1 MKHRLTMP
9 RPKDV
14 LGIIVGCFISALA
27 LNMLLVP
34 NKVAPGGASGIAVI
48 MHHFFNIN
56 VALVLVLVNVPLFIL
71 AWYLLGTRFGINALL
86 GTLLLPLFVALTEPH
101 VPVITED
108 LLLASVYG
116 GILLGIGIGI
126 VFRSEGTTGGTALA
140 AQLLHRYVGLTVG
153 QGILGIDFL
162 VVFLAG
168 VVFDAELAMYGLIAV
183 LVSARVIDLVQQGL
197 RNAKAA
203 FIISNNP
210 QAISKAILDDLQR
223 GATVLE
229 GRGAWS
235 RAEREVLLCVVNS
248 SEITRLK
255 TMIAAIDPAAFVIV
269 TDIQE
274 VLGEGFSR

>member
-1 MKHRLTMP
+1 MKHSLTLP

-14 LGIIVGCFISALA
+14 LGIILGCFISALA

-48 MHHFFNIN
+48 IHHFYGIN

-71 AWYLLGTRFGINALL
+71 AWYLLGTRFGINALM
-86 GTLLLPLFVALTEPH
+86 GILLLPLFVALTQSH

-126 VFRSEGTTGGTALA
+126 VFRSQGTTGGTALA
-140 AQLLHRYVGLTVG
+140 AQLLHRYMGLTVG
-153 QGILGIDFL
+153 QGILGIDFF

-203 FIISNNP
+203 FIISNDP

-255 TMIAAIDPAAFVIV
+255 TMIAAIDPHAFVIV